1 MCPVFIQTMAE
12 WEVCIVRSASFH
24 LHAGW
29 FSNWFVN
36 PWRGSCFHK
45 TNLQRGNRRSHSDA
59 ISSLAKQ
66 INFVCIFVPLVAKN
80 VLHVTAMEKYFCTSP
95 LNKTNFFTL
104 PEPRDL
110 RDNLTCFDLHKSLYG
125 FEPRAVELLLRSWPW
140 NLILEDIKMIGLG
153 FLCFC
158 HRRESAMNIVLILVF
173 LLWLNGSFVGLGCL
187 FTAFWPR
194 FKPKHSQM
202 SVFSVVLQLDYTEE
216 LFECKK
222 RIEWTN
228 SVLIHVGNSLTQC
241 CFSSILKRLSYC
253 AVLCHATII

>member
-1 MCPVFIQTMAE
+1 MAE
-12 WEVCIVRSASFH
+12 WEVCIVRSVSFH

-29 FSNWFVN
+29 FSHWFVN

-45 TNLQRGNRRSHSDA
+45 TNLQRGNRRSPSDA

-66 INFVCIFVPLVAKN
+66 INFCLYLCTVGGKDTVN
-80 VLHVTAMEKYFCTSP
+80 VLHVTVMEKYLCASP

-125 FEPRAVELLLRSWPW
+125 FEPRAVEPLLRSWPW

-158 HRRESAMNIVLILVF
+158 HSHEYSVLILVF
-173 LLWLNGSFVGLGCL
+173 LLWLNGSFVGLGRL

-202 SVFSVVLQLDYTEE
+202 SVFSVVLQLDYTEKVVWRQE
-216 LFECKK
+216 KE
-222 RIEWTN
+222 
-228 SVLIHVGNSLTQC
+228 
-241 CFSSILKRLSYC
+241 
-253 AVLCHATII
+253 